1 VALDAA
7 WDQLDALSLPNK
19 KVLVEAVVIAV
30 NDDGVVTVVE
40 AELLRTTCALI
51 HVPVPALIA

>member
-1 VALDAA
+1 
-7 WDQLDALSLPNK
+7 
-19 KVLVEAVVIAV
+19 
-30 NDDGVVTVVE
+30 VVTVVE